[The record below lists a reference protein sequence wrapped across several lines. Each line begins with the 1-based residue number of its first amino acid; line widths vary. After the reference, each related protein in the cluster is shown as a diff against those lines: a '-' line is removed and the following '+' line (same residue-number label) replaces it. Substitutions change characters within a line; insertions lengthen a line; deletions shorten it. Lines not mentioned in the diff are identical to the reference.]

1 MLPWRDH
8 SKPNKVLVIAL
19 ALVAAY
25 VFLIDRENNNA
36 ALLMTALFA
45 AMFVYHFVDYARARR
60 RYDKSLDH
68 AAQQQ
73 PELSASPEFGPSS
86 EIPDGDHFKVYDIE
100 TGDELGPLTGEQ
112 LRELVRFH
120 EACGMETNDFIVLAE
135 TPTLVQ
141 DFSKSDALFDIL
153 VDWLNDRDSMQIR
166 WIRHEE

>member
-8 SKPNKVLVIAL
+8 SKPNKALVIAL

-45 AMFVYHFVDYARARR
+45 AVFVYHFVDYARVRR
-60 RYDKSLDH
+60 KYDKCLEH
-68 AAQQQ
+68 AVQKQ
-73 PELSASPEFGPSS
+73 PALSVSPEFDQSG
-86 EIPDGDHFKVYDIE
+86 EILDGSHFKVYDID
-100 TGDELGPLTGEQ
+100 TGDELGSLTGEQ

-120 EACGMETNDFIVLAE
+120 EACGMETNDFFVLAE

-141 DFSKSDALFDIL
+141 DFSKSDALFEIL
-153 VDWLNDRDSMQIR
+153 IDWLNDRDSMQIR
-166 WIRHEE
+166 WIRDEE